1 MRCCTESERDGE
13 SGRRVENGARSDKD
27 KDNDEVVEGDEDEEE
42 EEEEEEKEEEKKEK
56 NEEEVKEE
64 KPRNEMKSDCTPA
77 HSACPLQLLLSGS
90 CVLSSDSCHGLLPSV
105 RG

>member
-1 MRCCTESERDGE
+1 M
-13 SGRRVENGARSDKD
+13 
-27 KDNDEVVEGDEDEEE
+27 EVDEDEEVE
-42 EEEEEEKEEEKKEK
+42 EEEETREEEKEVKEKKRREEKRREAPGYKAETMNEK
-56 NEEEVKEE
+56 L
-64 KPRNEMKSDCTPA
+64 RNEMKSDCTPA